1 MTKVKSIFPSLK
13 VYNNTQKKKEQQ
25 RTIEKGER
33 SRPGP
38 AELEMRTITHTQKL
52 IIVAGCI

>member
-38 AELEMRTITHTQKL
+38 AELEMRTITHTHRSL
-52 IIVAGCI
+52 